1 MSRYPFATFTFLM
14 VLITFLAIRQSV
26 SVFGPGAPMHVAP
39 GREQIHERP
48 LNGPYFL
55 RTSIAMELARA
66 VELVDDAWRR
76 AILFEEWRMEYTAAQ
91 WDLFRASTRTETDL
105 IDARFHVANAEVF
118 TDAMHQNERAIKE
131 LVRADLLLQ
140 DAQSA
145 VQDFMTDRLHSVR
158 AEIKAAEAKE
168 RTEDGTSTVRFET
181 LKQDI
186 DRLID
191 RLHASESG
199 TLSG

>member
-1 MSRYPFATFTFLM
+1 
-14 VLITFLAIRQSV
+14 
-26 SVFGPGAPMHVAP
+26 
-39 GREQIHERP
+39 
-48 LNGPYFL
+48 
-55 RTSIAMELARA
+55 
-66 VELVDDAWRR
+66 
-76 AILFEEWRMEYTAAQ
+76 MEYTAAQ

-140 DAQSA
+140 DAQSG

-168 RTEDGTSTVRFET
+168 RTEDGASTVRFET
-181 LKQDI
+181 RKQDL

>member
-1 MSRYPFATFTFLM
+1 MSRYPFASFTFLT

-26 SVFGPGAPMHVAP
+26 IVFGPGAAAHVAP

-48 LNGPYFL
+48 WNGPYFL
-55 RTSIAMELARA
+55 RASVAMELGRA
-66 VELVDDAWRR
+66 AELVDDAWRR

-91 WDLFRASTRTETDL
+91 WDLFRASTRTESDL

-140 DAQSA
+140 DAESA
-145 VQDFMTDRLHSVR
+145 AQDFMMDRLHSVR
-158 AEIKAAEAKE
+158 AEIKAVEAKE
-168 RTEDGTSTVRFET
+168 QTEDGPSTVRFET

-191 RLHASESG
+191 GLHASAAGTFSG
-199 TLSG
+199 